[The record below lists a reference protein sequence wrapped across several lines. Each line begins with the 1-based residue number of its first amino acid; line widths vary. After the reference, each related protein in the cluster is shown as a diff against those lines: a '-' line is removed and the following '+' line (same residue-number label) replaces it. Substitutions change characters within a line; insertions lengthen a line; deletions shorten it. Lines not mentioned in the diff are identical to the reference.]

1 MSAPAVTHRPVR
13 QIDWLAVGALVV
25 VVLLALFAL
34 VPGWIAP
41 YDPIK
46 LDVVNR
52 LKPPSLAHPFGT
64 DEAGRDIFSRVI
76 HGTRYSMGVAIAIVA
91 SAAIFGTLYGTISGM
106 APRWLDN
113 IMMRIVDLVF
123 GFPALVL
130 ALAISAAIGRGL
142 DSVTLALSLM
152 WWPGF
157 ARLVRGEV
165 LRLRNEPHVEAARA
179 LGLGQV
185 RVMLRHVVP
194 FVMGAVNVRAT
205 TDIGYALVAVTAL
218 SFLGLGATSP
228 TPEWGL
234 LIRDSRPYFGSAW
247 WYLVFPGGIVML
259 TATAF
264 SLLGDA
270 LDARAGR

>member
-1 MSAPAVTHRPVR
+1 MSAPAVTHRPAARV
-13 QIDWLAVGALVV
+13 DWLARAALAVV
-25 VVLLALFAL
+25 VVLVVFAL
-34 VPGWIAP
+34 VPGWVAP
-41 YDPIK
+41 YDPI
-46 LDVVNR
+46 R
-52 LKPPSLAHPFGT
+52 LNVIDRLQPPSFAHPFGT
-64 DEAGRDIFSRVI
+64 DEAGRDILSRVI
-76 HGTRYSMGVAIAIVA
+76 HGSRYSLGVALVIVA
-91 SAAIFGTLYGTISGM
+91 SAAVFGTVYGVISGM

-113 IMMRIVDLVF
+113 LMMRIVDMVF

-142 DSVTLALSLM
+142 DSVTLALALM

-165 LRLRNEPHVEAARA
+165 LRLRNEPHVETARA
-179 LGLGQV
+179 LGLGNFTIM
-185 RVMLRHVVP
+185 RRHIVP
-194 FVMGAVNVRAT
+194 FVLSAVNVRAT

-259 TATAF
+259 TATAC

-270 LDARAGR
+270 LDARKGA

>member
-1 MSAPAVTHRPVR
+1 MTAAARTIFRS
-13 QIDWLAVGALVV
+13 DLLARVALVLAL
-25 VVLLALFAL
+25 VLLVFAL
-34 VPGWIAP
+34 VPGLIAP
-41 YDPIK
+41 YDPII
-46 LDVVNR
+46 LDVSNR
-52 LKPPSLAHPFGT
+52 LKPPSPAHPFGT

-76 HGTRYSMGVAIAIVA
+76 HGTRYSLGVAFAIVI
-91 SAAIFGTLYGTISGM
+91 SAAVFGTVYGVISGM
-106 APRWLDN
+106 AARWLDN
-113 IMMRIVDLVF
+113 LMMRIVDLFF

-130 ALAISAAIGRGL
+130 ALAISTAIGRGL
-142 DSVTLALSLM
+142 DSVTLALALM

-165 LRLRNEPHVEAARA
+165 LRLRHEPHVEAARA
-179 LGLGQV
+179 LGLSTPTI
-185 RVMLRHVVP
+185 MLRHIVP
-194 FVMGAVNVRAT
+194 FVMSAVNVRAT

-234 LIRDSRPYFGSAW
+234 LIRDSRPYFGAAW

-259 TATAF
+259 AATVF

-270 LDARAGR
+270 LDAHRGA